1 MPVRSIMTPTT
12 LLCLLGALLWIGCD
26 WSSPEAKKAKHLER
40 AASYFEKGQYQE
52 ALIEYQNV
60 AKADPK
66 DADAHYRLALA
77 YLKLG
82 GFTNLQAAFAELTRS
97 VELDKTNWD
106 AQLKLGELYLLGNE
120 PTKARE
126 RADIVLV
133 STPQSQEG
141 LILKGRS
148 LVNEKRYQEA
158 IVELKKAIELDP
170 KNMQTYI
177 DLARAYFA
185 SNDPTAAEAT
195 LKQALKIDPRSL
207 GILVALGDFYA
218 TTGKPDQAEIMYKQ
232 ALEIA
237 PENESIYVQFSAFYQ
252 RYNKLAEAEAILQK
266 QASIKPQ
273 DAKPQIYLGDFFTW
287 IGQPDKALASYKRA
301 TELDPSSLLVRDR
314 LISHYLDRGKTSE
327 AETKVKDIL
336 GKNSKDLMG
345 RYFEARI
352 YLIKQ
357 NPDEAISLLQG
368 VIKEEPQFAP
378 AHHFLGMAFLQKS
391 QSVQARGAFAEA
403 VRLNPKQF
411 ESRIPLAQVYLAE
424 GSPDLAIEQAQT
436 AL

>member
-66 DADAHYRLALA
+66 DADPHYRLALT
-77 YLKLG
+77 YMKVG
-82 GFTNLQAAFAELTRS
+82 GLPNLQAAFAELTRS
-97 VELDKTNWD
+97 VELDKTNRD

-120 PTKARE
+120 PAKARE

-158 IVELKKAIELDP
+158 IVEFKKAIELDP

-177 DLARAYFA
+177 DLARVYFA
-185 SNDPTAAEAT
+185 SNDPAAAEST
-195 LKQALKIDPRSL
+195 LKQALTIDPRSTE
-207 GILVALGDFYA
+207 ILLTLGDLRVA
-218 TTGKPDQAEIMYKQ
+218 TGKPDQAELIYKQ

-237 PENESIYVQFSAFYQ
+237 PENEAIYVKLANFYQ
-252 RYNKLAEAEAILQK
+252 L
-266 QASIKPQ
+266 
-273 DAKPQIYLGDFFTW
+273 
-287 IGQPDKALASYKRA
+287 
-301 TELDPSSLLVRDR
+301 
-314 LISHYLDRGKTSE
+314 
-327 AETKVKDIL
+327 
-336 GKNSKDLMG
+336 
-345 RYFEARI
+345 
-352 YLIKQ
+352 
-357 NPDEAISLLQG
+357 
-368 VIKEEPQFAP
+368 
-378 AHHFLGMAFLQKS
+378 
-391 QSVQARGAFAEA
+391 
-403 VRLNPKQF
+403 
-411 ESRIPLAQVYLAE
+411 
-424 GSPDLAIEQAQT
+424 
-436 AL
+436 